1 MFSPLALILIPLGYG
16 FLWPLVGRWL
26 QEEESTPLQAA
37 LTALA
42 LSVGG
47 LALAMFW
54 AGIAPGQWLNG
65 PFALS
70 MVGLGFGAGLA
81 AHPQWVA
88 PRRWLAYW
96 RRQWQRLKQLDG
108 EALLLW
114 ALIGVLAIILVHALY
129 YPFIG
134 DDVLVRYGP
143 QAKAI
148 YAAHRIPDSVWG
160 YPPLVPLGF
169 VATWFAA
176 GGPNEHLARLLAFVM
191 AAGTLG
197 ATYLM
202 GREMLGR
209 SGGPIAAVL
218 VALTPLFINN
228 ATLAYTDIPTAFPLA
243 LSLFYMLRWWQSGR
257 GRDALLTG
265 LLAGVA
271 LFTKQSALMAL
282 AGLLAVPLLRL
293 LAVRGERQTALLG
306 LAAMLL
312 PPLAIAAPWYVRNAL
327 IGGWGNVIPIA
338 GQYHLLGAS
347 PDVRGLLPP
356 LMWPS
361 AFGLP
366 LTTIYTAGWI
376 WGIIGAARQGW
387 RVLRLH
393 LFPSPYSGERG
404 VRPTDPTGVKP
415 LPTDLILAFAAFPYW
430 LAWWWRFSFDP
441 RFLLLILPPMAVW
454 SVRPLATGAAWITQ
468 HISLPRTLWRVGGA
482 LLLAALLVWGARERL
497 GGVYRAIT
505 QPFASDEEKLLAVK
519 GTLYR
524 LVLYARQ
531 NLDPRRDRLYLMDER
546 LAYYLSDFE
555 VKVGYPL
562 TLAELEGYDYL
573 FHSSS
578 IYAIY
583 GDGRLGW
590 QNSEFYRHAFD
601 LTVFEPVYEVE
612 GVHVMRILRTSLPP
626 EDGS

>member
-1 MFSPLALILIPLGYG
+1 MFSLLALILIPLGYG

-26 QEEESTPLQAA
+26 RSEEDAPLQVA

-47 LALAMFW
+47 LTLAMFW
-54 AGIAPGQWLNG
+54 VGLLPGRWLNG
-65 PFALS
+65 PFTLS
-70 MVGLGFGAGLA
+70 IVGIGFGAGLA
-81 AHPQWVA
+81 LNPQWVA

-96 RRQWQRLKQLDG
+96 REQWRRLKRLDG

-114 ALIGVLAIILVHALY
+114 ALVGVLTVVLVNALY

-148 YAAHRIPDSVWG
+148 YAAHRLPDMVWG
-160 YPPLVPLGF
+160 YPSLVPLGF

-191 AAGTLG
+191 AAATLG
-197 ATYLM
+197 ATYLI
-202 GREMLGR
+202 GRERLGR
-209 SGGPIAAVL
+209 SGGLMAAAL

-228 ATLAYTDIPTAFPLA
+228 ATLAYTDIPTAFPLT
-243 LSLFYMLRWWQSGR
+243 LMLFYMLRWWRSGR
-257 GRDALLTG
+257 RRDALLTG

-282 AGLLAVPLLRL
+282 AGLIVVPLLRL
-293 LAVRGERQTALLG
+293 LTVQAERREALFG

-312 PPLAIAAPWYVRNAL
+312 PPLAIAAPWYARNAL
-327 IGGWGNVIPIA
+327 LGGWGNIIPIA
-338 GQYHLLGAS
+338 GQYHLLSAS

-356 LMWPS
+356 LMWPG

-366 LTTIYTAGWI
+366 LAVICSAGWLV
-376 WGIIGAARQGW
+376 GIAWAVRQGW
-387 RVLRLH
+387 QALRSAFRLP
-393 LFPSPYSGERG
+393 LSLCEGEGKEARFFPI
-404 VRPTDPTGVKP
+404 
-415 LPTDLILAFAAFPYW
+415 DLILSFAVLPYW

-441 RFLLLILPPMAVW
+441 RFLLLVLPPIAVW
-454 SVRPLATGAAWITQ
+454 SARLLGAAVDWVTR
-468 HISLPRTLWRVGGA
+468 HIRLPQRLWRLGGA
-482 LLLAALLVWGARERL
+482 WLLAALLLWGARERL
-497 GGVYRAIT
+497 GGVYRAVA

-519 GTLYR
+519 GTMYR

-531 NLDPRRDRLYLMDER
+531 NLNPQRDRLYLMDER

-555 VKVGYPL
+555 VRVGYPL
-562 TLAELEGYDYL
+562 TLSDLEGYDYL

-578 IYAIY
+578 LYAVY

-590 QNSEFYRHAFD
+590 EDSEFYQHAFD
-601 LTVFEPVYEVE
+601 PAVFEPVYEVE
-612 GVHVMRILRTSLPP
+612 GVHVMRILRTSLPL
-626 EDGS
+626 DGS

>member
-16 FLWPLVGRWL
+16 FLWPLVDRWL
-26 QEEESTPLQAA
+26 RSGEDAPLQIA

-47 LALAMFW
+47 LTLALFW
-54 AGIAPGQWLNG
+54 VGLLPGRWLSG
-65 PFALS
+65 SLALS
-70 MVGLGFGAGLA
+70 VIGVGLGAGLA
-81 AHPQWVA
+81 LNPQWVA

-96 RRQWQRLKQLDG
+96 RRQWQRLKRLDG

-114 ALIGVLAIILVHALY
+114 ALVGALAIVLINVLY

-148 YAAHRIPDSVWG
+148 YTAHRIPRAVWG
-160 YPPLVPLGF
+160 YPPLVPLAF

-176 GGPNEHLARLLAFVM
+176 AGPNEHLARLLAFVM

-197 ATYLM
+197 ATYLI
-202 GREMLGR
+202 GRQTLGR
-209 SGGPIAAVL
+209 PGGLMAAAL

-228 ATLAYTDIPTAFPLA
+228 ATLAYTDIPTAFPLT
-243 LSLFYMLRWWQSGR
+243 LMLFHMLRWWRSGR
-257 GRDALLTG
+257 RRDALLAG
-265 LLAGVA
+265 ILAGVA

-282 AGLLAVPLLRL
+282 MGLIAVPLLRL
-293 LAVRGERQTALLG
+293 LVERGGRQTALVG
-306 LAAMLL
+306 LMAMLL
-312 PPLAIAAPWYVRNAL
+312 PPLAVAAPWYVRNAL
-327 IGGWGNVIPIA
+327 LGGWGNIIPIA
-338 GQYHLLGAS
+338 GQYHLLSAS

-356 LMWPS
+356 LMWPG
-361 AFGLP
+361 AFGPP
-366 LTTIYTAGWI
+366 LAAIYTAGWLV
-376 WGIIGAARQGW
+376 GIVRAARQAW
-387 RVLRLH
+387 QAL
-393 LFPSPYSGERG
+393 
-404 VRPTDPTGVKP
+404 RPTAP
-415 LPTDLILAFAAFPYW
+415 LSAVSEAAGRGAGAMLPPTDLILSFTVLPYW

-441 RFLLLILPPMAVW
+441 RFLLLILPPIAVW
-454 SVRPLATGAAWITQ
+454 SARLLGMAVSGVTQRIRLPRPL
-468 HISLPRTLWRVGGA
+468 WRIGGA
-482 LLLAALLVWGARERL
+482 LLLAVLLLWGARERL
-497 GGVYRAIT
+497 GGVYRAVA

-531 NLDPRRDRLYLMDER
+531 NLDPQRDRLYLMDER

-555 VKVGYPL
+555 VQVGYPL
-562 TLAELEGYDYL
+562 TLSDLEGYDYL

-578 IYAIY
+578 IYAVY

-590 QNSEFYRHAFD
+590 EDSEFYRHAFD
-601 LTVFEPVYEVE
+601 AAVFEPVYEVE

-626 EDGS
+626 DDGS

>member
-1 MFSPLALILIPLGYG
+1 MFSPLALIFIPLGYG
-16 FLWPLVGRWL
+16 FLWPLVGRCL
-26 QEEESTPLQAA
+26 HGEEDTPLQVA

-47 LALAMFW
+47 LTLAMFW
-54 AGIAPGQWLNG
+54 AGMAPGQWLSG
-65 PFALS
+65 PFTLS
-70 MVGLGFGAGLA
+70 VVGLGLGAGLA
-81 AHPQWVA
+81 LYPQWVA
-88 PRRWLAYW
+88 PHRWLAYW
-96 RRQWQRLKQLDG
+96 RRQWQRLKRLDG

-114 ALIGVLAIILVHALY
+114 ALTGVLAIIFINALY

-148 YAAHRIPDSVWG
+148 YAAHRIPDAVWG

-176 GGPNEHLARLLAFVM
+176 GEPNEHLARLLAFMM

-197 ATYLM
+197 ATYLI
-202 GREMLGR
+202 GRQVLGR
-209 SGGPIAAVL
+209 SDGLIAAAL

-228 ATLAYTDIPTAFPLA
+228 ATLAYTDIPTAFPLTLA
-243 LSLFYMLRWWQSGR
+243 LFYLLRWWQSGR
-257 GRDALLTG
+257 GRDALLVG

-282 AGLLAVPLLRL
+282 AGLFAVPLLRL
-293 LAVRGERQTALLG
+293 LAVQGERRAALWG

-327 IGGWGNVIPIA
+327 ISGWGNIIPIA
-338 GQYHLLGAS
+338 GQYHLLAAR
-347 PDVRGLLPP
+347 PDVRGLLPS
-356 LMWPS
+356 LLWPG
-361 AFGLP
+361 AFGL
-366 LTTIYTAGWI
+366 LLAIIYALGWM
-376 WGIIGAARQGW
+376 WGIVSAVRQSW
-387 RVLRLH
+387 QVLRPRPLVAADH
-393 LFPSPYSGERG
+393 SPLSAGGEGGRG
-404 VRPTDPTGVKP
+404 VR
-415 LPTDLILAFAAFPYW
+415 LAPTDLILAFAAFPYW

-441 RFLLLILPPMAVW
+441 RFLLLILPLMAVW
-454 SVRPLATGAAWITQ
+454 SVRPLTAGMAWAVQ
-468 HISLPRTLWRVGGA
+468 HVRLPQALWRVGGA
-482 LLLAALLVWGARERL
+482 LLLIVLLVWGARERL
-497 GGVYRAIT
+497 GGVYRAAT

-531 NLDPRRDRLYLMDER
+531 NLDPQRDRLYLMDER

-562 TLAELEGYDYL
+562 TLADLKGYDYL

-578 IYAIY
+578 IYAVY

-590 QNSEFYRHAFD
+590 EDSEFYRHAFD
-601 LTVFEPVYEVE
+601 PAVFEPVYEVE
-612 GVHVMRILRTSLPP
+612 GVHVMRILRTSLPD
-626 EDGS
+626 DGS